1 MLIRWEKRS
10 IMKRLLATRLALIL
24 AAGLAP
30 AACFRL
36 RAAEG
41 EGQAATTMKEIKL
54 ESLKWPQFRERLA
67 AMKPAKYTLVDA
79 WATTCAPC
87 KENFPHLVQMHQKY
101 ASKGLAVIS
110 LCLDDATD
118 KKAVS
123 EAEKF
128 LKEKNAVFTNIL
140 LDENF
145 GEGFDKLDVSTIPA
159 VFIFGQD
166 GKEVKRFTM
175 DDPSHQFTYDQVEKY
190 VIDLFGPAKSASAGS

>member
-1 MLIRWEKRS
+1 
-10 IMKRLLATRLALIL
+10 MKPLLATRLALIL
-24 AAGLAP
+24 VAGLVL

-41 EGQAATTMKEIKL
+41 EGQATSTTKEIKL
-54 ESLKWPQFRERLA
+54 ESLKWPQFKERLA
-67 AMKPAKYTLVDA
+67 AVKPAKYTLVDA
-79 WATTCAPC
+79 GATTCAPC

-175 DDPSHQFTYDQVEKY
+175 DDPSHQFTYDQVEKF

>member
-1 MLIRWEKRS
+1 
-10 IMKRLLATRLALIL
+10 MKRLLTTPLPLIL
-24 AAGLAP
+24 AAGLVLP
-30 AACFRL
+30 ACFRL
-36 RAAEG
+36 KAADG
-41 EGQAATTMKEIKL
+41 EGQATTTTKEIKL
-54 ESLKWPQFRERLA
+54 ESLRWPQFRERLSA
-67 AMKPAKYTLVDA
+67 VKPAKYTLVDA

-118 KKAVS
+118 RKAVS
-123 EAEKF
+123 EAERF

-140 LDENF
+140 LDENH

-159 VFIFGQD
+159 VFVFGQD

-175 DDPSHQFTYDQVEKY
+175 DDPSHQFTYDQVETY
-190 VIDLFGPAKSASAGS
+190 LIELFGSAKSDSVGS

>member
-1 MLIRWEKRS
+1 MSISWEKRL
-10 IMKRLLATRLALIL
+10 IMKRLLVTRLALIVTTGFVL
-24 AAGLAP
+24 AGDL
-30 AACFRL
+30 RL
-36 RAAEG
+36 RAADG
-41 EGQAATTMKEIKL
+41 DGQATTITKEIKL
-54 ESLKWPQFRERLA
+54 ESLKWPQFKERLA
-67 AMKPAKYTLVDA
+67 ARKPAKYTLVDA

-87 KENFPHLVQMHQKY
+87 KENFPHLVRMHQEY

-128 LKEKNAVFTNIL
+128 LKEKNAVFTNVL
-140 LDENF
+140 LDENY
-145 GEGFDKLDVSTIPA
+145 GEGFDKLDVNTIPA

-166 GKEVKRFTM
+166 GKELKRFTM

-190 VIDLFGPAKSASAGS
+190 LIDLLGSAKSASTGS

>member
-1 MLIRWEKRS
+1 
-10 IMKRLLATRLALIL
+10 MKHLLAARLALIL
-24 AAGLAP
+24 TAGLALVE
-30 AACFRL
+30 CCRL
-36 RAAEG
+36 SATGG
-41 EGQAATTMKEIKL
+41 EGQATTSTKEIKL
-54 ESLKWPQFRERLA
+54 ERLKWPQFKERLA

-87 KENFPHLVQMHQKY
+87 KANFPHLLQMHQKY

-128 LKEKNAVFTNIL
+128 LKETSAAFTNVL
-140 LDENF
+140 LDENY

-190 VIDLFGPAKSASAGS
+190 VIDLFGSAKSAGSGL